1 MKILNIT
8 FLLFFIGA
16 FITGCYDDKGSYDYS
31 DINQI
36 EIEKFL
42 YSGQAFTVG
51 DTIRVN
57 PTLTFSKDPSDT
69 LTLNYEWRFAGK
81 TRKDW
86 NQKKLFLDRRY
97 CC

>member
-16 FITGCYDDKGSYDYS
+16 FITGCYDDKGSYAYS

-42 YSGQAFTVG
+42 YSGQAFTV
-51 DTIRVN
+51 
-57 PTLTFSKDPSDT
+57 
-69 LTLNYEWRFAGK
+69 
-81 TRKDW
+81 
-86 NQKKLFLDRRY
+86 
-97 CC
+97 